1 MEEGGYEGRFPFRMQ
16 GKRVPH
22 LWGWRE
28 QRQVIDRVSGWEAGL
43 CQGAGAMGPP
53 PPALQLWRATGI
65 HCCSCHIL
73 ALSVTSSF
81 YHFFHPSPYT
91 FPDTACL
98 LLRKSSYSSTFC
110 LGVRK
115 SYRCT
120 ASTLCF
126 LYISALS
133 VLFF

>member
-1 MEEGGYEGRFPFRMQ
+1 MKGGFPSGCRGRGSLIFGAGESSGR
-16 GKRVPH
+16 
-22 LWGWRE
+22 
-28 QRQVIDRVSGWEAGL
+28 VIDRVSGWEAGL
-43 CQGAGAMGPP
+43 CQGAGATGPP

-73 ALSVTSSF
+73 ALSVTLSF

-126 LYISALS
+126 LYIPALS